1 MNKNKI
7 KEVATQIVL
16 LEQEC
21 QKGNLAKISELD
33 KLISSISF
41 EDMLEIDEYIYQEN
55 LLT

>member
-41 EDMLEIDEYIYQEN
+41 EDMLEIDEYIY
-55 LLT
+55 TKKIY